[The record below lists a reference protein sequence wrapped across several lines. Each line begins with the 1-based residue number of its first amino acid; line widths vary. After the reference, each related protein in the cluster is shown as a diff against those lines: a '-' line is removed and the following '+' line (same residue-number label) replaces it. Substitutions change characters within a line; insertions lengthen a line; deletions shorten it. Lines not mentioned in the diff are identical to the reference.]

1 MKQKLTFVLSLVAMA
16 LSSAVYAAE
25 RVAPTLPESLTPE
38 DGKSYWIYN
47 VGTGK
52 FLANSTNG
60 GYAGVSIDG
69 YVLSLTATDG
79 GFTIRRDTEGSYYLY
94 CSSIS
99 QGTISYYNGTPS
111 SNNYKWRIASTTGGY
126 TIQNYNTTEKY
137 VGYTENGYDYIY
149 SNMVEGDIVWKFLD
163 PTQAAHYA
171 AEVKLYEALENTNG
185 TTLEGLDWF
194 MGQYETLYAN
204 RASATVEQLTQ
215 SAAII
220 NNGRS
225 IYNGYVFPSWNEY
238 PIIFTASEG
247 NYGQDGSHTWALPD
261 NSYTAGSNFYR
272 SIYLH
277 SGEDFTSR
285 LTATVAVDQF
295 SYFVYELGYIS
306 SNCTMKVFVDGE
318 EVRSFTDI
326 QLGHNFGSA
335 GSNDRFS
342 EALEAGTH
350 TITWEFHAINIQ
362 SWNNSYSARIS
373 NIGCLSAPQISV
385 SLLEPGSLG
394 TEVLYNTDHIK
405 NVKRLKVTGKM
416 NNEDWD
422 KIKMMTNLFDLDLS
436 EAETTDVP
444 NEQFQEKAFLHKV
457 ILPEGLTTI
466 GRYAF
471 NCSYIEEVVFPST
484 LKCIGENAF
493 YLTHLKEAILP
504 DGFTELGY
512 NAFRSNDQLTKVDLG
527 KNLTEIPTYCFYS
540 SKLLK
545 DVTIPN
551 TVVKIGDAAFCDC
564 YNLTLSSLP
573 SELTTIGNS
582 AFSYCHGIKSLI
594 IPDKVTSIDFYA
606 FQNCYG
612 LESVEV
618 PIAIYSLAYR
628 VFAECSSLKTL
639 KLNSATVVGFRSD
652 SSPLSSLANVTLQ
665 VPSFLVNAYKLDS
678 YWYNA
683 KSIEGFDPSSIDYYE
698 IHKNLTMNGRERFG
712 TNPSVKIYENVYLK
726 MNGSEPQNFKD
737 FAISYNSQMW
747 CTGDNI
753 KATGDLSVCYWTS
766 GKQWYFISL
775 PFDMKVSDIDAGDA
789 QYAIRYYDGANRAI
803 IGASGSWK
811 NYEADDVIPAGT
823 GFIYQTSKDAWTN
836 FHADSEG
843 ENKQQIFSTSE
854 FSKPLELN
862 TSVNT
867 ANRGWNLVGNPYQCY
882 YNNHM
887 LNFTAPITVWNVNNR
902 TYTAYS
908 LTDDDYA
915 IRPNE
920 AFFVQCPGEEMQTIT
935 FPTQGKQLTNVIESQ
950 NAAKQR
956 GAQAAQK
963 RQLIDLE
970 VSNGDVT
977 DKTRVVMNEEASL
990 DYDMDCDASKFM
1002 STESPQIYTI
1012 DEEGTAYAINERPA
1026 GEGEVQMGFYAPK
1039 SGAFTLSMPRCDA
1052 KKVLLVD
1059 EFENLT
1065 VDLTAQDYGFTAS
1078 EGKQEARFRLILEDG
1093 EATGIKTVDS
1103 SDQTADGVKSAV
1115 YNLNGQRV
1123 GNDYKGIVIR
1133 NGKKYLSK

>member
-1 MKQKLTFVLSLVAMA
+1 MKQKLIFVLSLVAMA
-16 LSSAVYAAE
+16 WSSAVYAAE
-25 RVAPTLPESLTPE
+25 RVAPTLPTAQTPE
-38 DGKSYWIYN
+38 SGKSYWIYN

-60 GYAGVSIDG
+60 YAGVAIDG
-69 YVLSLTATDG
+69 DKFSLTATEG
-79 GFTIRRDTEGSYYLY
+79 GFTIRRDIEGNCYLY
-94 CSSIS
+94 GGNNSE
-99 QGTISYYNGTPS
+99 GTISYYYGTPG
-111 SNNYKWRIASTTGGY
+111 SNYFKWIIAATTGGY
-126 TIQNYNTTEKY
+126 TIQHYYDTEKY
-137 VGYTENGYDYIY
+137 VGYTDNGYDYIY
-149 SNMVEGDIVWKFLD
+149 SNVVEGDIVWKFLD

-194 MGQYETLYAN
+194 LGQYETLYAN
-204 RASATVEQLTQ
+204 RASATIEQLTQ
-215 SAAII
+215 ATAII

-247 NYGQDGSHTWALPD
+247 NYGQNNSHTWALPN
-261 NSYTAGSNFYR
+261 NSYTSGSNFER
-272 SIYLH
+272 SIYLY

-295 SYFVYELGYIS
+295 SYFVYELDNIS
-306 SNCTMKVFVDGE
+306 SDCTMKVFVDGE
-318 EVRSFTDI
+318 EVRNFTNM
-326 QLGHNFGSA
+326 QVGHYFGST

-362 SWNNSYSARIS
+362 SWNNSYTARIS

-444 NEQFQEKAFLHKV
+444 NEQFNGKAFLRKV

-466 GRYAF
+466 GREAF
-471 NCSYIEEVVFPST
+471 YCSYIEEVVFPST
-484 LKCIGENAF
+484 LKSIGDYAF
-493 YLTHLKEAILP
+493 LLTHLKEAILP

-512 NAFRSNDQLTKVDLG
+512 GAFQDNDQLTKVDLG
-527 KNLTEIPTYCFYS
+527 KSLTEISDMCFS
-540 SKLLK
+540 SSNLLK
-545 DVTIPN
+545 DVIIPN
-551 TVVKIGDAAFCDC
+551 TVVEIKYAAFSSC
-564 YNLTLSSLP
+564 YNLTLNSLP
-573 SELTTIGNS
+573 SELTTIGYG
-582 AFSYCHGIKSLI
+582 AFQYCHGIKSLI
-594 IPDKVTSIDFYA
+594 IPDKVTSIESYA
-606 FQNCYG
+606 FHSCNG
-612 LESVEV
+612 LESIEV
-618 PIAIYSLAYR
+618 PIAIYSLSDR
-628 VFAECSSLKTL
+628 VFSDCPSFKTL

-652 SSPLSSLANVTLQ
+652 YWPLSSLSNVTLQ

-726 MNGSEPQNFKD
+726 MNGNEPQNFKD
-737 FAISYNSQMW
+737 FAIDYNSQLW

-766 GKQWYFISL
+766 EKQWYFISL
-775 PFDMKVSDIDAGDA
+775 PFDMKVSEIEAGDA

-823 GFIYQTSKDAWTN
+823 GFIYQTSKNAWTN

-854 FSKPLELN
+854 FSKPLALN
-862 TSVNT
+862 ASENT

-887 LNFTAPITVWNVNNR
+887 LNFTAPITVWNVDNR

-920 AFFVQCPGEEMQTIT
+920 AFFVQCPGEEMQAIT

-950 NAAKQR
+950 NAANVR
-956 GAQAAQK
+956 AMEGATT

-970 VSNGDVT
+970 VSNGELS
-977 DKTRVVMNEEASL
+977 DKTRVVMNEEATM
-990 DYDMDCDASKFM
+990 DYDMGSDASKFM
-1002 STESPQIYTI
+1002 SVDAPQIYTI
-1012 DEEGTAYAINERPA
+1012 GENGTEYAINERPMD
-1026 GEGEVQMGFYAPK
+1026 EGEVQLGFYTKK
-1039 SGAFTLSMPRCDA
+1039 SGAFTLSMPRCQA
-1052 KKVLLVD
+1052 KKVYLVD
-1059 EFENLT
+1059 EFEHLN
-1065 VDLTAQDYGFTAS
+1065 VDLTAQDYGFTAA
-1078 EGKQEARFRLILEDG
+1078 EGKQEARFRLVVEAENG
-1093 EATGIKTVDS
+1093 EATGIESLSPTLTKGERT
-1103 SDQTADGVKSAV
+1103 